1 MLAALRKFLFADLE
15 EIKTDLKI
23 LVSRKK
29 QESTDALLMRHLLG
43 SIDLKDLKPLD
54 FKENEQGLRKDF
66 AASIAIVTPKAERIF
81 KDLIDAQKEYALTHD
96 SDPMFAKGTIN
107 GIFLCLDQFQAWRSE
122 HLENTKPKED
132 FDPHATL
139 PELLERVSRASGGPY
154 HPPI

>member
-1 MLAALRKFLFADLE
+1 MLAKLKQFLFEDLA
-15 EIKTDLKI
+15 EIKANLQL

-43 SIDLKDLKPLD
+43 SVDLKDLKPLD
-54 FKENEQGLRKDF
+54 FKEGERKDF
-66 AASIAIVTPKAERIF
+66 AASIAIVTPKALRIF
-81 KDLIDAQKEYALTHD
+81 KDIADTQKEYALTHD
-96 SDPMFAKGTIN
+96 GDPMFAKGTIN
-107 GIFLCLDQFQAWRSE
+107 GVYLCLEAFEAWRGE

-139 PELLERVSRASGGPY
+139 PELLERVSRASGGHY

>member
-1 MLAALRKFLFADLE
+1 MLAALRKFLFADLQ
-15 EIKTDLKI
+15 EIKTNLQI

-43 SIDLKDLKPLD
+43 SIDLSDVKPLD
-54 FKENEQGLRKDF
+54 FKEGERKDF
-66 AASIAIVTPKAERIF
+66 AASIAIVTPKAQRIF
-81 KDLIDAQKEYALTHD
+81 KDLADTQKEYALTHD
-96 SDPMFAKGTIN
+96 GDPMFAKGTIN
-107 GIFLCLDQFQAWRSE
+107 GIYLCLEAFEGWKSE

-132 FDPHATL
+132 FDRHATL